1 MMSEKSVSIIMNCYN
16 GEKYLHY
23 AIDSILSQTH
33 ENWEL
38 IFWDNQSTDDSAKIF
53 KSYIDSRFKYF
64 YAKKHEVIVS
74 KARNYALS
82 KAKGS
87 FIAFLDV
94 DDVWLPIKLTEQLKF
109 FDLQDVG
116 VVCGNYWVTN
126 ERKRKKYLA
135 YRKQFNPT
143 ITTNTLL
150 RNYVAALVTLIIRRD
165 VLEKLN
171 YVFDEHY
178 HIIGDF
184 DLILRLSMIT
194 KITYIKNPVAVLRLH
209 GNNETNKNINLH
221 WEEVN
226 SWIQLGENIIEI
238 NSLDGFKYRKDW
250 YVYTKSLHK
259 ILENEKKYAYGALKS
274 LPWGMLKLRLLI
286 AILMP
291 VGIVKKLKN

>member
-1 MMSEKSVSIIMNCYN
+1 MSEKSVSIIMNCYN
-16 GEKYLHY
+16 GDKYLHY

-38 IFWDNQSTDDSAKIF
+38 IFWDNQSTDDSANIF
-53 KSYIDSRFKYF
+53 KRYTDSRFKYY
-64 YAKKHEVIVS
+64 YAEKHEVVVS
-74 KARNYALS
+74 KARNYALA

-94 DDVWLPIKLTEQLKF
+94 DDVWMPIKLTEQLKF
-109 FDLQDVG
+109 FDQQDVG

-126 ERKRKKYLA
+126 ERKHKKYLA
-135 YRKQFNPT
+135 YRKQFNPK
-143 ITTNTLL
+143 ITTNFLL
-150 RNYVAALVTLIIRRD
+150 RNYVVCLVTLIIKREI
-165 VLEKLN
+165 LEKLN
-171 YVFDEHY
+171 YVFDERY

-194 KITYIKNPVAVLRLH
+194 SIAYIKKPVAVLRLH

-221 WEEVN
+221 WEELN
-226 SWIQLGENIIEI
+226 SWIQLGENINEI

-250 YVYTKSLHK
+250 YVYTKALHK
-259 ILENEKKYAYGALKS
+259 IIDNEKKYAYGILKN

-291 VGIVKKLKN
+291 VAIVKSLKN